1 MDLDDE
7 SVASSSRRM
16 QQQQPELNDRTT
28 YDQEPAGAGMPHY
41 MQPNFS
47 SILPEYA
54 NAEADHIRS
63 AFSTNNYTTISK
75 MPTRL
80 VANAVTQ
87 SRFEQMDENRLVPAK
102 VGKIVTR
109 NGLFNAFEYSPSRFS
124 LADELAQM
132 DRLQSEAKRMEIS
145 GAEFVS
151 GLDPKRL
158 KHEDPFVKPE
168 AAYRYPHLVEPYP
181 DTKDADR
188 HRQWLEDK
196 KILHGAFVPSGHRA
210 DVDAVMR
217 KMAPEII
224 QELHDVIAADWQG
237 VDFAIVVTED
247 ENLAVRFTEAATIE
261 CERALVAYM
270 NVLARS
276 HRVPS
281 KYKLQKVA
289 EDWNAKPGDGGLYFV
304 FRPPWVRN
312 NSREFILLVSNN
324 DRKQQQSK
332 DL

>member
-1 MDLDDE
+1 MDTDGD
-7 SVASSSRRM
+7 SIASSLRM
-16 QQQQPELNDRTT
+16 QQQELTGKT
-28 YDQEPAGAGMPHY
+28 YDQDSVSSMPHY

-63 AFSTNNYTTISK
+63 AFSTNNYTTINK
-75 MPTRL
+75 MPTRF
-80 VANAVTQ
+80 VANAITQ
-87 SRFEQMDENRLVPAK
+87 TRFEQMDDNRLMPVK

-132 DRLQSEAKRMEIS
+132 ERLQSEAKRMEIS

-168 AAYRYPHLVEPYP
+168 VAYRYPHLVESYP

-196 KILHGAFVPSGHRA
+196 KILHGAFIPSGHRA

-224 QELHDVIAADWQG
+224 QELHDVIAADWQD
-237 VDFAIVVTED
+237 VDFSIVVTED
-247 ENLAVRFTEAATIE
+247 ENLAVRFAEAAALE

-270 NVLARS
+270 NVLACS

-281 KYKLQKVA
+281 KYKLHKVA

-304 FRPPWVRN
+304 FRPPWVKN
-312 NSREFILLVSNN
+312 NSREFILLVNSSE
-324 DRKQQQSK
+324 RKQPTGQH
-332 DL
+332 